1 MLGWVIDGDV
11 DAVGFG
17 CLVGVGWVIILPAS
31 VGRGVGSI
39 GGVNSMLET
48 YCLFSFIS

>member
-1 MLGWVIDGDV
+1 MLGWVIEGDV
-11 DAVGFG
+11 VVSGFG
-17 CLVGVGWVIILPAS
+17 CLVGVGWVVILSES

-39 GGVNSMLET
+39 GGVTSTTET